1 MGFVR
6 SRQNVKH
13 HRWLNN
19 PNNSHRICTKCGV
32 RVDAYTKNHVTT
44 YTYTLKDGT
53 KTNVCPDC
61 VNTKY

>member
-6 SRQNVKH
+6 RRPNVKH

-19 PNNSHRICTKCGV
+19 SNNAHRIYTKC
-32 RVDAYTKNHVTT
+32 RVYRDTYTKKGVTT

-53 KTNVCPDC
+53 KTNICPDC